1 MGRRAGGHEQ
11 QRQHQHRDA
20 ERTASV
26 PGHGVPPSR
35 RLRRRPPSR
44 RFLVQTL
51 DDRRSWCCDALDGS
65 ASRATGGTVA
75 DLGPLT
81 ITARNRD
88 QAEYLVRSRAEQRA
102 IRLQSL
108 DVAEAGTGAWFVTVT
123 VSDDDAA
130 KLAAAQLDEDT
141 QVLHFRS
148 HASRR

>member
-1 MGRRAGGHEQ
+1 
-11 QRQHQHRDA
+11 
-20 ERTASV
+20 
-26 PGHGVPPSR
+26 
-35 RLRRRPPSR
+35 
-44 RFLVQTL
+44 
-51 DDRRSWCCDALDGS
+51 
-65 ASRATGGTVA
+65 VA

-88 QAEYLVRSRAEQRA
+88 QAEYLVRSRAEQRG
-102 IRLQSL
+102 IRVQSL

-148 HASRR
+148 HASRRGPS